1 MQKKT
6 IPSCQYRATALM
18 RRERQ
23 TRAAIHRKSSIIQQQ
38 LLTMQE
44 VKAAKHIF
52 TYLNFRSEVETRHLV
67 TALLA
72 EKKTVSVPLC
82 DTKKRFMEAVR
93 IEKREQLAPGAWGI
107 PEPLPEVARTGKVA
121 PLSIDVIIMPGAVFD
136 FRGGRF
142 GYGGGFYDR
151 FVAHIPRAWRIAVA
165 FELQLASWL
174 PLKDHDQLVDF
185 IVTERRIIPTG
196 RGELV
201 KQPSAR

>member
-1 MQKKT
+1 MAVFCLANEPVMQKKT
-6 IPSCQYRATALM
+6 VPS
-18 RRERQ
+18 
-23 TRAAIHRKSSIIQQQ
+23 AAIHRKSYIIQQQ
-38 LLTMQE
+38 LLTMRE

-52 TYLNFRSEVETRHLV
+52 TYLNFRSEVETGHLV

-82 DTKKRFMEAVR
+82 HMEKRSMEAIR
-93 IEKREQLAPGAWGI
+93 IEKREQLVPGAWGI
-107 PEPLPEVARTGKVA
+107 PEPLPEVARAGRVD

-151 FVAHIPRAWRIAVA
+151 FVAHIPKAWRIAVA
-165 FELQLASWL
+165 FELQLASHL
-174 PLKDHDQLVDF
+174 PLNDHDQLVDF

-201 KQPSAR
+201 KRPSAR